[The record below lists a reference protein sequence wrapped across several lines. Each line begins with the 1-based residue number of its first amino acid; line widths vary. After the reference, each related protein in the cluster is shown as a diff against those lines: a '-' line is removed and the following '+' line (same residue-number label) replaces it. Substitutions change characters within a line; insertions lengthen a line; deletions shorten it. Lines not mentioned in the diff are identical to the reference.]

1 MRTMAMPGP
10 STRPF
15 MPVEPSKGVS
25 VLVVEDEED
34 LLDLLHF
41 NLAREGFSVRT
52 ATTGEEALREIREG
66 MPQLMLLDLMLP
78 GMDGLEVCRNIKTSQ
93 ETSELP
99 VIMLTARGEES
110 DVVQG
115 LELGADDYIT
125 KPFSPRVLMARIR
138 AVLRRS
144 EADASGDANRVV
156 VLGGITIDPD
166 RHQVKVEDDAIELTA
181 TEFKLLSLIMSRPGR
196 VFTRQ
201 QIIESIHDGFAA
213 VTDRSVDVQVV
224 ALRRKLMHRGKNIET
239 VRGVGYRF
247 RD

>member
-1 MRTMAMPGP
+1 MRTMTMPGAAAQVFAQTQT
-10 STRPF
+10 SR
-15 MPVEPSKGVS
+15 GVS

-41 NLAREGFSVRT
+41 NLAREGFTVQT
-52 ATTGEEALREIREG
+52 ATTGEEALRSIREHV
-66 MPQLMLLDLMLP
+66 PQLMLLDLMLP
-78 GMDGLEVCRNIKTSQ
+78 GIDGLEVCRTIKGNEQTAA
-93 ETSELP
+93 LP

-138 AVLRRS
+138 AVLRRTEAES
-144 EADASGDANRVV
+144 EGESMRAV
-156 VLGGITIDPD
+156 VLGGISIDPD
-166 RHQVKVEDDAIELTA
+166 RHRVKVEDDEVELTA
-181 TEFKLLSLIMSRPGR
+181 TEFKLLSLLMSRPGR

-224 ALRRKLMHRGKNIET
+224 ALRRKLLHRGKNIET